1 MSLLAKP
8 GRNADLYH
16 IFRDQFDQIKNKRTA
31 VIKLSNFPSG
41 ISLGIIC
48 EVLAE
53 ILSQFSPLV
62 YLERLIMADNS
73 LNSLPAE
80 FELVCGPYLRY
91 LDLHNNS
98 FSIVPEI
105 IGTCC
110 SHLEGLDLSLNQLT
124 SLSRSVFKELLD
136 LKVVLLKNN
145 ELNYLPPFLGEMIN
159 LDVIGVAENPLLIP
173 TLEIVKA
180 MPGVNDL
187 KAYLLS
193 NSGILEQHIQL
204 QAQHIQKAPTTP
216 SATRTRSFTESGGRS
231 LKASRRKG
239 LIISSNK
246 TTPEDSSRSDAAQ
259 LSSQDTF
266 VTPSKPERKLLSEK
280 SDIATGLEHR
290 DTTFNRD
297 FTSGS
302 STYTTS
308 TASRSRSSSPSGGNY
323 EAPPSRPGS
332 RNRGRWI
339 ALRDI
344 NGTGESSELADSEH
358 KSNASFRRLSTLQER
373 PADEMYRTSQEDFSA
388 LSPNEAAFKRSQ
400 LVENS
405 PLKNASRK
413 PSLNGQ
419 SSGDL
424 NPYQGTTILYH
435 PEAYSG
441 HDMTLTLKVA
451 KKLFFALSEVHS
463 SFERLIGFCSDKK
476 VVLKVVTVLHTT
488 KVKIDLLRESIEA
501 DEGSGDNLVSALHNC
516 IKSFKQIFEV
526 VADNI
531 ASFVANVELW
541 FVRTVYLTL
550 YGSFNEMQ
558 NAYRL
563 LNPSGIPSKVSPAI
577 PRNQSGLILTALQ
590 SKIKH
595 AQPAVTSEEMM
606 KGSDSSSN
614 FFDTVAL
621 EEKDEQ
627 LYQCIDLATANAET
641 VFSELTTA
649 IRKSA
654 IASANTNGSQAI
666 NLDVSTKFRELTDVC
681 ISSMDITKRLKL
693 KLSSIRSNQN
703 SLARRLFW
711 DDVSLFV
718 KAIILTFSSVKAIM
732 KDAPILNEVRQSMA
746 TLTKTTKELMIL
758 LDGSSYKSM
767 SDTLV
772 SAAHLQASLSSA
784 VPPPSAPPSLNS
796 LLSTS
801 AVNLPQLLSTTLVRT
816 PLVATVG
823 AAAAQAILP
832 SSDLA
837 QLNSSTSN
845 FPVSFTSPPLVTSD
859 VLNTGLHTAPVQ
871 SMEQYYAKN
880 IDPFD
885 RIS

>member
-31 VIKLSNFPSG
+31 VIKLSNFPNG

-62 YLERLIMADNS
+62 YLERLILADNS
-73 LNSLPAE
+73 LKALPAE
-80 FELVCGPYLRY
+80 FELVCGPYLRF

-98 FSIVPEI
+98 FSTVPEI
-105 IGTCC
+105 IGGCC
-110 SHLEGLDLSLNQLT
+110 SHLEGLDLSLNHLT
-124 SLSRSVFKELLD
+124 SLSPSVFKELLD
-136 LKVVLLKNN
+136 LKLVLLKNN
-145 ELNYLPPFLGEMIN
+145 EINYLPPFLGEMIN

-173 TLEIVKA
+173 TLEKVKA
-180 MPGVNDL
+180 MPGINDL

-239 LIISSNK
+239 FIINSNK
-246 TTPEDSSRSDAAQ
+246 TTPEDSSRPEAAQ
-259 LSSQDTF
+259 LSSQDAF
-266 VTPSKPERKLLSEK
+266 STPSKPERKLLSEK
-280 SDIATGLEHR
+280 SDIATGLERR
-290 DTTFNRD
+290 DVIFNRD

-308 TASRSRSSSPSGGNY
+308 TSSRSRSSSPSGANY
-323 EAPPSRPGS
+323 EAPSSRLGS
-332 RNRGRWI
+332 RNRSRWI
-339 ALRDI
+339 ALRD
-344 NGTGESSELADSEH
+344 NSGTVESNELADTEH
-358 KSNASFRRLSTLQER
+358 KPGASFRRLSTLQER
-373 PADEMYRTSQEDFSA
+373 PTDEMYRTSQEDLGV
-388 LSPNEAAFKRSQ
+388 LSQNEAAFKRSQ
-400 LVENS
+400 PVENS
-405 PLKNASRK
+405 PPKNASRK

-419 SSGDL
+419 PFGDL
-424 NPYQGTTILYH
+424 NPYHGTTIMYQ
-435 PEAYSG
+435 PDVNSG
-441 HDMTLTLKVA
+441 HDMALTLRVA
-451 KKLFFALSEVHS
+451 KILFFSLSEVHI

-476 VVLKVVTVLHTT
+476 VVLKVVTVLHTS
-488 KVKIDLLRESIEA
+488 KVRVDLLRESVEA
-501 DEGSGDNLVSALHNC
+501 AEGSGDNLMNALHNS

-526 VADNI
+526 IADNI
-531 ASFVANVELW
+531 ASFVANVELC

-550 YGSFNEMQ
+550 FGSFNEMQ

-563 LNPSGIPSKVSPAI
+563 LNPLGVPTKVPAAI
-577 PRNQSGLILTALQ
+577 PRNQSGLVLTALH
-590 SKIKH
+590 SKMKH
-595 AQPAVTSEEMM
+595 AQPAVTSEELV
-606 KGSDSSSN
+606 KGSDSTSELL
-614 FFDTVAL
+614 DTVAL

-654 IASANTNGSQAI
+654 IASANTNGSQTI
-666 NLDVSTKFRELTDVC
+666 NLDVSTKFKELTDVC

-693 KLSSIRSNQN
+693 KLSSIRSNQTP
-703 SLARRLFW
+703 LARRLFW
-711 DDVSLFV
+711 DDVSLFL

-767 SDTLV
+767 SDMV

-796 LLSTS
+796 LPSTS
-801 AVNLPQLLSTTLVRT
+801 AFNLPQLLSTTLVRT

-832 SSDLA
+832 SSDLT
-837 QLNSSTSN
+837 LSNSSTSN
-845 FPVSFTSPPLVTSD
+845 VPVSFTSPPLVSSD

-880 IDPFD
+880 TDPFD